1 MNAMCHE
8 SVDVI
13 QYRGLGQCSETS
25 TAIYR
30 VVQIY
35 PENAEQATL
44 LSEEAMK
51 AGFSGGLVVDYPH
64 STRAKKYFLCLMVG
78 AAPTASM
85 PQPLQAPGSQVAVAG
100 RERNKGKKRADEQLK
115 GKGWVMK
122 KKAQRRGKGHT
133 AVAPDTKYTA
143 RKRKAKF

>member
-1 MNAMCHE
+1 MFFCM
-8 SVDVI
+8 
-13 QYRGLGQCSETS
+13 
-25 TAIYR
+25 
-30 VVQIY
+30 QIY

-51 AGFSGGLVVDYPH
+51 AGFSGGLVVDYPN

-85 PQPLQAPGSQVAVAG
+85 PQALEGAGSQVAVAG
-100 RERNKGKKRADEQLK
+100 RERSKGKKRKDEHLK

-122 KKAQRRGKGHT
+122 KKAQRRGRGHT
-133 AVAPDTKYTA
+133 GVAPDSKYTA
-143 RKRKAKF
+143 RKRKSKY